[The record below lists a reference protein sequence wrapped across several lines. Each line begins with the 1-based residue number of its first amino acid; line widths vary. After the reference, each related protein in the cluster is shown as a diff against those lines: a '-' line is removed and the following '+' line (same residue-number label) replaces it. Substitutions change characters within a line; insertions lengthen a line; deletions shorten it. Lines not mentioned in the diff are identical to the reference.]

1 MDLIEEYYS
10 LYKVRNAK
18 SNAKFREN
26 YEKMSE
32 MWLDFNDKERIAVN
46 RLITQSNLPF

>member
-18 SNAKFREN
+18 SNTKFREN